1 MIGKIKD
8 TLTVKYLCVKER
20 VKSHFVNLWKR
31 GRNGS
36 CGSYINYGCSYS
48 SCNYFQKADFRPC
61 QFNSFKDVKSG

>member
-31 GRNGS
+31 EDGMGVVEV
-36 CGSYINYGCSYS
+36 ILITVENYLISYS
-48 SCNYFQKADFRPC
+48 L
-61 QFNSFKDVKSG
+61 

>member
-31 GRNGS
+31 EGLNL
-36 CGSYINYGCSYS
+36 
-48 SCNYFQKADFRPC
+48 
-61 QFNSFKDVKSG
+61 